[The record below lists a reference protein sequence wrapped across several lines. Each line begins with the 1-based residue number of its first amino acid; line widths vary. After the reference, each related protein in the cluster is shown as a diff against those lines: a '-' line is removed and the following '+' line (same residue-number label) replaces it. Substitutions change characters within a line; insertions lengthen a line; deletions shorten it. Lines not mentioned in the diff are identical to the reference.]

1 MEEKKRRRRGR
12 PPEYSEKQIAE
23 LLKAFERYIEENDLP
38 IIAEFAYMNNIDR
51 TLLYD
56 RQEFATLVKKA
67 VAKKESRLERGLLTG
82 EYNAPG
88 AIFSLK
94 QLGWRDRQEIEHSGG
109 VKQTVTHDLRSL
121 SPEELAQLEQLLSRA
136 EKNEEKTS

>member
-1 MEEKKRRRRGR
+1 MMAKRRGGR
-12 PPEYSEKQIAE
+12 PREYSDKQISE
-23 LLKAFERYIEENDLP
+23 LVKAFEKYIEENDLP
-38 IIAEFAYMNNIDR
+38 IVAEFAYMHNIDR

-56 RQEFATLVKKA
+56 RPEFSTLLKKC
-67 VAKKESRLERGLLTG
+67 VAKKEARLERGLLTG

-94 QLGWRDRQEIEHSGG
+94 QLGWKDKQEIEHSGG

>member
-1 MEEKKRRRRGR
+1 MAKGRGGR
-12 PPEYSEKQIAE
+12 PQKYTDAFVKE
-23 LLKAFERYIEENDLP
+23 LAKKFERYIEETDLP
-38 IIAEFAYMNNIDR
+38 IIAEFAYQNGV
-51 TLLYD
+51 TKQLLYE
-56 RQEFATLVKKA
+56 REEFSTLVKRC
-67 VAKKESRLERGLLTG
+67 VEKKEARLERGLLTG

-94 QLGWRDRQEIEHSGG
+94 QLGWRDKHEIEHSGG

-136 EKNEEKTS
+136 EKNEEKTR